1 MYINGG
7 FHRNWLFYFYYNTLQ
22 RTIFIN
28 CFDLK
33 MPVSVKIA
41 RSKII
46 ML

>member
-1 MYINGG
+1 MEV
-7 FHRNWLFYFYYNTLQ
+7 FTETDFFYFYYNTLQ

-33 MPVSVKIA
+33 MRVSVKIA

-46 ML
+46 MF